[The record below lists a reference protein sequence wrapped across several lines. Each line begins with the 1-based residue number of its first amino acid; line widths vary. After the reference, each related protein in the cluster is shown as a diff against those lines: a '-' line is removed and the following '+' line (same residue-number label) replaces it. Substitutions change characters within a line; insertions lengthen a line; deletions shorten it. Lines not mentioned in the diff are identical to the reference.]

1 MANDIDKTS
10 PHYKGDFGSIYEV
23 NKKFP
28 TGGVA
33 GDFVVIEG
41 WAHYWNADRATWC
54 VNAERDSYWDE
65 LITNIIE
72 KFKLV
77 RGATYMGVAS
87 LDTVPAKVIGAKSY
101 YFATV
106 AGTYKNFGDLVV
118 PQGINVLYSE
128 NGSSWVNTTLLEVAQ
143 ELGVST
149 KKVVSQKALNDALNL
164 KANQSSV
171 NEALEKKFDKE
182 SIAQESGEAEDKV
195 MSQKVVSTKL
205 RNLSSSLL
213 ANTPCLY
220 TDNAELNK
228 ILKYCH
234 VSKKESVGDFSFSLY
249 SSGILRINLQNNTPI
264 QIGINKCYNN
274 NTLYYNDGN
283 ILILMVFDW
292 NKITSNIYNVKF
304 TENAF
309 CKLDAIGDKTIAE
322 INSHFKFIS
331 NTANI
336 SYIDCLELA
345 SSVEEVYIDGGMPY
359 YGIQIWNGQ
368 GENYIVRLYGGNT
381 AEDATIIAAKNIDSD
396 TNGYI
401 DVSPLHIIL
410 DLKKLS
416 KQYYSTIQAKNYSL
430 SDNPKIAKILSD
442 KQLKVNMENVNKKI
456 DEITEQHPT
465 YSVSYID
472 VYATSSDVPKGI
484 SASYIGVKA
493 IQTAIDSI
501 TDASK
506 DKRYVV
512 RLHGTFIATA
522 PSDWNGPMPESM
534 GEYAIFYLQ
543 NTDYISVKG
552 DGMDKTFLKGNLSDN
567 LGESFNYH
575 LYNTITQNGNHSKI
589 SDMTLYNKNG
599 RYVIHTDRSSLDK
612 LNNAEQEF
620 ENIHVICPKN
630 TGDAAKEWAS
640 KGSYLCGWS
649 SGMKVYFHDSTIESE
664 VSGFGGH
671 DNESYNMPF
680 NVTFENVKFIP
691 LRKSVL
697 FAGLSCL
704 SAGVNNKFK
713 FKNVYGIGLINLPKY
728 TGNNRTSQ
736 VDDRSIEFEGDFT
749 NDSRIGLV
757 LADITPNQ
765 LRIDVID
772 TTTPH
777 EIWFD
782 AKCSA
787 FDRVINDTNPSPIE
801 KYGIFHGK
809 GHIYKYGDIGFSA
822 WCMGLKP
829 VAEGMK
835 DSATTKLSAR
845 LGDCSSSPLILGLYV
860 DSVQMSISLDA
871 DYSSMSNS
879 DVLADM
885 NGKLSK
891 LNIPCKASLY
901 SYGMEKYM
909 ETNNVVSMVNY
920 DENPIT
926 QGHIVKRKDN
936 GFALCTSTKDVF
948 GVLLDDVKSGGIARV
963 LTKGVIER
971 YSQRFWIRPH
981 GMNGSTERFG
991 CSLIGELV
999 EDANGCFAAFGEHAI
1014 IFPI

>member
-1 MANDIDKTS
+1 MVYENLKNAIKQVIKQNGNQEIT
-10 PHYKGDFGSIYEV
+10 GSILQ
-23 NKKFP
+23 
-28 TGGVA
+28 
-33 GDFVVIEG
+33 
-41 WAHYWNADRATWC
+41 
-54 VNAERDSYWDE
+54 S
-65 LITNIIE
+65 
-72 KFKLV
+72 
-77 RGATYMGVAS
+77 
-87 LDTVPAKVIGAKSY
+87 
-101 YFATV
+101 
-106 AGTYKNFGDLVV
+106 
-118 PQGINVLYSE
+118 
-128 NGSSWVNTTLLEVAQ
+128 TLLSMVDNIPEV
-143 ELGVST
+143 V
-149 KKVVSQKALNDALNL
+149 
-164 KANQSSV
+164 
-171 NEALEKKFDKE
+171 
-182 SIAQESGEAEDKV
+182 QESGEADDKV
-195 MSQKVVSTKL
+195 MSQKAVSDKL
-205 RNLSSSLL
+205 SDLSNSVL

-249 SSGILRINLQNNTPI
+249 SSGILRITLQNNTLI
-264 QIGINKCYNN
+264 QLGTNKCYNN

-292 NKITSNIYNVKF
+292 SKITSNILNAKF

-322 INSHFKFIS
+322 INSHFKFMS
-331 NTANI
+331 NNNNI
-336 SYIDCLELA
+336 GYIDCLELA
-345 SSVEEVYIDGGMPY
+345 SAVEEVYIDGDMPY

-368 GENYIVRLYGGNT
+368 GGNFIVRLYGGNT
-381 AEDATIIAAKNIDSD
+381 AEDATIIAAKNIDSN
-396 TNGYI
+396 TNSYI

-416 KQYYSTIQAKNYSL
+416 KQYYTTVQAKNYSL

-442 KQLKVNMENVNKKI
+442 KQLKEKI
-456 DEITEQHPT
+456 DEITEQFQT

-472 VYATSSDVPKGI
+472 VYATSNDVPKGI

-493 IQTAIDSI
+493 IQKAIDSI

-512 RLHGTFIATA
+512 KLHGTFIATD
-522 PSDWNGPMPESM
+522 PSDWNGPMPESI

-552 DGMDKTFLKGNLSDN
+552 DGIDKTLLKGNLADN

-640 KGSYLCGWS
+640 KGSYVCGWS
-649 SGMKVYFHDSTIESE
+649 SGMNVYFHDSIIESE
-664 VSGFGGH
+664 VGGFGGH

-697 FAGLSCL
+697 FTGLSCL

-728 TGNNRTSQ
+728 TGNNRVSQ

-777 EIWFD
+777 KILFD

-787 FDRVINDTNPSPIE
+787 FDRIINDVNPSPIE
-801 KYGIFHGK
+801 KYGILHGK

-822 WCMGLKP
+822 WCMGLRP
-829 VAEGMK
+829 IAEGMK
-835 DSATTKLSAR
+835 DSATTKLGAR

-879 DVLADM
+879 DILADM
-885 NGKLSK
+885 NEKLSK
-891 LNIPCKASLY
+891 LSIPCKASLY

-909 ETNNVVSMVNY
+909 ETNNVITMVNY

-948 GVLLDDVKSGGIARV
+948 GVLLDDVKSGGTARV
-963 LTKGVIER
+963 LIKGAIER
-971 YSQRFWIRPH
+971 YSQRFWIRPR

-991 CSLIGELV
+991 CSSTGELV
-999 EDANGCFAAFGEHAI
+999 KDVNGCFAAFGEHAI

>member
-1 MANDIDKTS
+1 MTIFLTDDIEVKTKKGKMGPAKQIFLEGDQENLQQIGDKT
-10 PHYKGDFGSIYEV
+10 HQLENAVKDITV
-23 NKKFP
+23 
-28 TGGVA
+28 TGGASTANAVSYSNETSGMTAVTAQGAIDELAAKKANTAYVA
-33 GDFVVIEG
+33 SQMQTEQT
-41 WAHYWNADRATWC
+41 R
-54 VNAERDSYWDE
+54 VNAE
-65 LITNIIE
+65 LAK
-72 KFKLV
+72 KF
-77 RGATYMGVAS
+77 
-87 LDTVPAKVIGAKSY
+87 
-101 YFATV
+101 
-106 AGTYKNFGDLVV
+106 N
-118 PQGINVLYSE
+118 SE
-128 NGSSWVNTTLLEVAQ
+128 N
-143 ELGVST
+143 
-149 KKVVSQKALNDALNL
+149 
-164 KANQSSV
+164 
-171 NEALEKKFDKE
+171 
-182 SIAQESGEAEDKV
+182 IAQESGEAENKV
-195 MSQKVVSTKL
+195 MSQKAVSDEL
-205 RNLSSSLL
+205 SALSSSLL

-228 ILKYCH
+228 ILIYCY
-234 VSKKESVGDFSFSLY
+234 VGKKESVGDISFSLY
-249 SSGILRINLQNNTPI
+249 ARDHGALRINLQNNTPI
-264 QIGINKCYNN
+264 QIGIDKCYTN
-274 NTLYYNDGN
+274 NTLYYKDGN
-283 ILILMVFDW
+283 IFILMVFDW
-292 NKITSNIYNVKF
+292 SKITSNITNVKF

-331 NTANI
+331 NTTNL

-345 SSVEEVYIDGGMPY
+345 SSVEEVYIDGDMPY

-368 GENYIVRLYGGNT
+368 RGNYIVRLYGGNT
-381 AEDATIIAAKNIDSD
+381 SEDATIIAVKNIDSD
-396 TNGYI
+396 TKGYI

-416 KQYYSTIQAKNYSL
+416 KQYYNIIQAKNYSL

-442 KQLKVNMENVNKKI
+442 KQLKENMENVNKKI

-472 VYATSSDVPKGI
+472 VYATSNDVPKGI

-575 LYNTITQNGNHSKI
+575 LYNTIIQNGNHSKI

-620 ENIHVICPKN
+620 ENIHVICLKN
-630 TGDAAKEWAS
+630 TGDAAKEWAA

-649 SGMKVYFHDSTIESE
+649 SGMKVYFHDSIIESE

-697 FAGLSCL
+697 FAELSCL

-728 TGNNRTSQ
+728 TGNNRISQ

-777 EIWFD
+777 KIWFD

-801 KYGIFHGK
+801 KYGISHGK

-909 ETNNVVSMVNY
+909 ETNNVVTMVNY

-948 GVLLDDVKSGGIARV
+948 GVLLDDVKSGGTGRV
-963 LTKGVIER
+963 LTKGAIER
-971 YSQRFWIRPH
+971 YAQRFWIRPH

-991 CSLIGELV
+991 CSSTGELV